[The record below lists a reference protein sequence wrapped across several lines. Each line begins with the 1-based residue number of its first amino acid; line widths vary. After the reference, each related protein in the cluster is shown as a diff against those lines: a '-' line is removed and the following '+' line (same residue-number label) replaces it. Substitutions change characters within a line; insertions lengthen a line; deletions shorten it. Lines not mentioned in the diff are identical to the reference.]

1 MNVLQSLSFSII
13 NLTPPWF
20 FNILNFSSW
29 LWVQWLGSLALLFL
43 IRTIYVFISTQIHF
57 KKIKKTS
64 FEELT
69 ALVKEKN
76 IPFPKF
82 TVVVPARNEAE
93 VVEKTVIKLAEL
105 NYPKDRFEIV
115 VITDEKETLY
125 NKNNE
130 ITTQKVMKNV
140 LEQLA
145 LQPVK
150 VYHLDVPNCFDGNFH
165 GKMMDCEI
173 KSTKGRALNY
183 AFTEMFEHFN
193 TNTDFFAF
201 FDTDDHP
208 DKNCLIEIAKANIN
222 FPDRRV
228 FQMPIFQCRN
238 FWQISTFSKIIALG
252 QSFTHEIFL
261 PWIMTWLPFL
271 GGTNLFIQKDVLF
284 AVDGFNYH
292 SITEDLDLGIAIYL
306 RTNNWP
312 HYLPYASTE
321 QTPGN
326 IKAFLKQRHRWAL
339 GQLEVI
345 KNLKEMKKEK
355 SEMGRKAK
363 ILYYKLN
370 IYGPGEWTLF
380 FWLTVLSVVILITR
394 LFRTFVVILGMN
406 GVLSSFSVSL
416 LTNEILASI
425 FTYAGMPMIIF
436 ALILLLHYNKFVEY
450 KENCWKILGRLVKFI
465 LETSFIIPFLVI
477 LYPLPFFSAFWKYS
491 IGYYKHREL
500 TWVKTPRT
508 KE

>member
-20 FNILNFSSW
+20 FNFLNFSSW
-29 LWVQWLGSLALLFL
+29 LWVQWLGSLAILFL
-43 IRTIYVFISTQIHF
+43 IRTIYVFIKTQLHF
-57 KKIKKTS
+57 RKIKKTS
-64 FEELT
+64 FEEL
-69 ALVKEKN
+69 AGIVKEKN
-76 IPFPKF
+76 ILFPMF
-82 TVVVPARNEAE
+82 TVVVPARNEAD
-93 VVEKTVIKLAEL
+93 VVERTVNKLTEL

-115 VITDEKETLY
+115 VITDEKEQIY
-125 NKNNE
+125 NKDKE
-130 ITTQKVMKNV
+130 ITTQEVMIKVIEDLKN
-140 LEQLA
+140 
-145 LQPVK
+145 QPVRI
-150 VYHLDVPNCFDGNFH
+150 YNLNVPNNFDGNFH
-165 GKMMDCEI
+165 GKMMDHEI

-193 TNTDFFAF
+193 NNTDFFAF

-222 FPDRRV
+222 FPDRKV

-355 SEMGRKAK
+355 SEMGRKARS
-363 ILYYKLN
+363 LYYKLN
-370 IYGPGEWTLF
+370 FYGPGEWTVF

-394 LFRTFVVILGMN
+394 LFRTLVVILGMQ
-406 GVLSSFSVSL
+406 GVTTSFPMSL
-416 LTNEILASI
+416 ITKEVLASI

-436 ALILLLHYNKFVEY
+436 SLILLLHYNKFVEY
-450 KENCWKILGRLVKFI
+450 NENHWKIGKKLIKFI
-465 LETSFIIPFLVI
+465 LETSFIIPFIVV

-491 IGYYKHREL
+491 TGYYKNREL